1 MQSRLLSTVVTSLY
15 SAKTSNPL
23 SILPLLVCF
32 KFYEQ
37 GNSDLFQELSTC
49 FRESYP
55 NTLRTLQYSNVLVT
69 FSYLVPQEQK
79 FIEITFPPLSHSM
92 FFILAQAASD
102 SFSFT

>member
-55 NTLRTLQYSNVLVT
+55 NTLRALQYSNVLVT
-69 FSYLVPQEQK
+69 FYLVHQEQK
-79 FIEITFPPLSHSM
+79 FIEITFPPLSHSV
-92 FFILAQAASD
+92 FFFLAQAASD